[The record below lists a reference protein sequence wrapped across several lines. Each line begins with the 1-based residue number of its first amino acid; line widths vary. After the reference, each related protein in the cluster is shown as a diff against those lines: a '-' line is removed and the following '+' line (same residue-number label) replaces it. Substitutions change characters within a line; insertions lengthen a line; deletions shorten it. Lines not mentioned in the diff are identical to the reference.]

1 MANKLAHLVVEN
13 NTYDIQDEE
22 LTNKFDGMTIELAL
36 SNDYIITATLKDGNN
51 TTLSTATID
60 LPSENSLVSLDYDNT
75 TNEIIGIYRDDTVAV
90 PHRIRVELD
99 NLQEKLTA
107 GQNISIINNTVSLL
121 GIGEASTETVTGI
134 ATLDSYGKVP
144 SSQLPSYVDDVLE
157 YSTLQDFPVTGE
169 AGKIYVTLD
178 TNKTYRWTGSVYVEI
193 SKGVVLGETE
203 YTAYRGDRGKIAYD
217 HAIAKGS
224 AYANGLYKI
233 TTNSEGH
240 VTSATTVQKTDIT
253 ALGIPAQDTQPNN
266 GKLTLLVNNDQST
279 KVEFTAN
286 DNTNKTFN
294 VTQPIYNKA
303 IEIVNNQVS
312 VRYADKQWDISRDS
326 NNKLF
331 INGKFIKQVD
341 DLDTYTD
348 AIDGEIV
355 EFIGTTDTNY
365 TNGYFYKRHAGS
377 VQYETITIPANTT
390 AITFHFPDGTEETG
404 YVIEETLSIDSASW
418 FDSHLTQIEA
428 LDGGTFT
435 NTSDWYERFNYDI
448 AKVGDE
454 IWVKDSNN
462 NYIWGGIECWHYTTN
477 QPNLNVF
484 PDSVAEATSREEA
497 TTQITNWLTDH
508 GYTIP
513 QIFVIYDDKVKVTMD
528 NNGTTEHYYITP
540 NGGGGYSSRQAKT
553 LLSPDGKK
561 VFVRGDDV
569 TSLTMNRATE
579 VRQKNNNNYWYCDPD
594 YNYPTTATSTTT
606 TEAITLTVPVLY
618 DSNGKRIDTGQT
630 PTPASWERIDVQ
642 PNVTKTSDLL
652 NDSDFITHL
661 VSNLTNYYTKS
672 ETDAAIGKGAILFQ
686 KNGTDITLTG
696 SPTIVD
702 NKTVFGANQSG
713 TTICNIPVPI
723 QTSELTN
730 NGEGVT
736 GYPFITKAVNN
747 LENYYTE
754 AEVDNLLSQLETNI
768 DWKEAVNTYADIAT
782 TYPNPQDGW
791 TVNVKDTDYTYRY
804 NGTEWVAIS
813 ANAIPLATQS
823 INGLMSATDKT
834 KLDGIEA
841 GAEVNV
847 QSDWNQSNMQAD
859 DYIKNKPTIP
869 QITFRQWR
877 TE

>member
-1 MANKLAHLVVEN
+1 MANKLAHLVIEGT
-13 NTYDIQDEE
+13 TYDIQDEE
-22 LTNKFDGMTIELAL
+22 LTSKFDGLTIELSL

-193 SKGVVLGETE
+193 SQGVVLGETE

-240 VTSATTVQKTDIT
+240 VTSATTVQKSDIT
-253 ALGIPAQDTQPNN
+253 VLGIPAQDTQPNN

-286 DNTNKTFN
+286 DNTDKTFN
-294 VTQPIYNKA
+294 VTQPTYNKA

-365 TNGYFYKRHAGS
+365 TNGYFYKYNTVES
-377 VQYETITIPANTT
+377 ITIPANKYYVLLDGIYYLDDGDTVT
-390 AITFHFPDGTEETG
+390 AYQTGSGNQQFFCTEPPQIGTYIYAPSGVGGFTAQVVTEDDNNYYVKENPNYSYTYTFSKQPYTKNVLTGTNGDYLVDAYYGGTP
-404 YVIEETLSIDSASW
+404 ISTLSGHI
-418 FDSHLTQIEA
+418 I
-428 LDGGTFT
+428 
-435 NTSDWYERFNYDI
+435 SDDVYTGF
-448 AKVGDE
+448 
-454 IWVKDSNN
+454 SNQP
-462 NYIWGGIECWHYTTN
+462 IECGT
-477 QPNLNVF
+477 L
-484 PDSVAEATSREEA
+484 SE
-497 TTQITNWLTDH
+497 QIS
-508 GYTIP
+508 I
-513 QIFVIYDDKVKVTMD
+513 VTKD
-528 NNGTTEHYYITP
+528 
-540 NGGGGYSSRQAKT
+540 
-553 LLSPDGKK
+553 
-561 VFVRGDDV
+561 
-569 TSLTMNRATE
+569 
-579 VRQKNNNNYWYCDPD
+579 
-594 YNYPTTATSTTT
+594 
-606 TEAITLTVPVLY
+606 
-618 DSNGKRIDTGQT
+618 
-630 PTPASWERIDVQ
+630 WERIDVQ

-696 SPTIVD
+696 FPTIVD
-702 NKTVFGANQSG
+702 NKTVFGANQTG
-713 TTICNIPVPI
+713 TTICNITVPTK
-723 QTSELTN
+723 TSDLTN
-730 NGEGVT
+730 DGEGDT
-736 GYPFITKAVNN
+736 EEDANHELQPIKFITKLVNN
-747 LENYYTE
+747 LQYYYTKTE
-754 AEVDNLLSQLETNI
+754 IDALIAPNLRFQVVQSLPTTNI
-768 DWKEAVNTYADIAT
+768 SPTTIYLLPNNVGESTNVYDEYIYISTAQTPYWELIGSTRVDMSLYQTIALSSAIVVDGVSQTTVENTLRALNT
-782 TYPNPQDGW
+782 LLNGHTHS
-791 TVNVKDTDYTYRY
+791 Y
-804 NGTEWVAIS
+804 NELT
-813 ANAIPLATQS
+813 
-823 INGLMSATDKT
+823 
-834 KLDGIEA
+834 
-841 GAEVNV
+841 
-847 QSDWNQSNMQAD
+847 
-859 DYIKNKPTIP
+859 NKPTIP
-869 QITFRQWR
+869 TITFRQWQ